1 MKRFPTSLI
10 NRELQ
15 TKPQWGITHMY
26 RKAVLQRKQLR
37 AGEEKLLVETEVGA
51 AMLENSMKIL

>member
-1 MKRFPTSLI
+1 
-10 NRELQ
+10 
-15 TKPQWGITHMY
+15 MY